1 MNHFRRPAIPGCALL
16 LGVLAFLGAL
26 ALPAK
31 GATPTTCTALK
42 DFKAPG
48 FDVVIDKAELVAAS
62 TGSAPAAGGP
72 PGPPRPALPAH
83 CRIDGT
89 IDKRTGRNN
98 RPYAIGFAVTMPTA
112 WNGRFLFKGGGGLN
126 GAVNPPYGAQYAGDV
141 PALAQGYAV
150 VSTDSGHQGSNFDAS
165 FFEDQEAALN
175 FLYQAIDKVTTVG
188 KQIVSAH
195 YGRQAEY
202 SYFVGCSTGGRE
214 AMISSQRFPRHFDG
228 IVAGAPAMRTGYSNL
243 GLRVATE
250 ALNAI
255 APKDA
260 QGNPQT
266 DQALSDLDR
275 KLVVD
280 SFLAACDALDGAQD
294 GLVFATRSCR
304 FDPQALAC
312 SGAKTASCLT
322 QAQVNAVKVVMGEK
336 KASDGRQIYPGYL
349 YDTGIITR
357 RGLAGVLVG
366 TPIPEGAIEGP
377 FNVDVAAARAND
389 ARAWVGDANG
399 WTNLSSFVGRGGKLL
414 FFHGV
419 SDPWFSA
426 LDTVQYY
433 EKLAAD
439 NAPVPTEDWSRLF
452 LVPGMGHCNGG
463 EQTLDRFN
471 MLEAIANWVEKK
483 QAPERII
490 ATGTAMPG
498 ESRPLCPYPAHAQ
511 YSGTGDRR
519 NAASYSCRLD

>member
-112 WNGRFLFKGGGGLN
+112 WNGRFLFQGGGGLN

-519 NAASYSCRLD
+519 NAASYSCRKD